1 MFFFRESIIKCRKA
15 FQGFIDEG
23 DEKKNMVNP
32 LEEEHRNLQKLSEE
46 RRTERRIGRQQHG
59 GSCRAVDERR

>member
-1 MFFFRESIIKCRKA
+1 
-15 FQGFIDEG
+15 
-23 DEKKNMVNP
+23 MVNP

-59 GSCRAVDERR
+59 CSTRTVDERR